1 MNMMYSFIYLVFKLL
16 NVFQQVLVIY
26 SFIYL
31 VFKLLNV
38 FQQVLETYSNIV
50 HNNKN
55 VKMTKMFVYDMW
67 VKYSLIVYCK
77 KMKEL

>member
-1 MNMMYSFIYLVFKLL
+1 MNMMYSSIYLVFKFL

-31 VFKLLNV
+31 VFKLLHV

-55 VKMTKMFVYDMW
+55 AKMTKMFVYDMW

>member
-1 MNMMYSFIYLVFKLL
+1 MNMMYSSIYLVFKFL
-16 NVFQQVLVIY
+16 NVFQQILVIY

-31 VFKLLNV
+31 VFKFLNV

-55 VKMTKMFVYDMW
+55 VKMTKMFVYNMW